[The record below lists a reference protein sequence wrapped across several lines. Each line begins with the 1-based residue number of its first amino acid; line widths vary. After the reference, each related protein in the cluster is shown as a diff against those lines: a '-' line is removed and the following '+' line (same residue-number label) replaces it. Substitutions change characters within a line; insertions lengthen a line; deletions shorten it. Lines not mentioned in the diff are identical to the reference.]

1 MCVTGFKA
9 LTAVSEEIAQ
19 LETKE
24 FWRLQDKV
32 SDLVCSGT
40 RSRTRPCLGRS
51 MRLGL
56 RILALLI
63 KRHGPLPVP
72 TFMSVVDIGTQIE
85 TSP

>member
-9 LTAVSEEIAQ
+9 LTAASKEIAQ

-32 SDLVCSGT
+32 SDP
-40 RSRTRPCLGRS
+40 RPCLGRS

-56 RILALLI
+56 LILALLI